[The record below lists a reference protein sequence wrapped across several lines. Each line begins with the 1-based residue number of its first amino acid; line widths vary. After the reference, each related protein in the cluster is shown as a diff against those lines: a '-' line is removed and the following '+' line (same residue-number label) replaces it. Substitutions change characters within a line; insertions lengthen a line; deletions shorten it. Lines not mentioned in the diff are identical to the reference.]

1 MNSTVKNRVYLIANL
16 RSGKGIGADVPQLA
30 QKVCDEL
37 GLQLVTYAPTDAEQF
52 KKQIQIAV
60 KNAGEESG
68 IVLAAGGDGTIRAVA
83 EAAALADVRF
93 GAIAIGTFNFF
104 ARTHKL
110 SEEPEQAIR
119 DALTGNVKAVRLGE
133 INGHMFLINASVGL
147 YAKSI
152 QDREVSTKRF
162 GRNRLVAIIST
173 FKSMFNTHRTFDA
186 TFESGSGIVERK
198 TPMIFIGNNYLQ
210 LSNLNF
216 DAAECMKKD
225 LLAVVLFKPVTRTS
239 ILRIL
244 WHGLLGKINANED
257 VESFC
262 MRSMTIHTKRKSHD
276 VALDGELFHLDTPLE
291 VKSLPK
297 ALQLVVPLVYT
308 HEPQKK

>member
-1 MNSTVKNRVYLIANL
+1 MTVNNRVYLIANT
-16 RSGKGIGADVPQLA
+16 RSGKGLGEDIPVIA
-30 QKVCDEL
+30 QKICDEL
-37 GLQLVTYAPTDAEQF
+37 GRQLVTYSPTDAEQF
-52 KKQIQIAV
+52 KKQIQVAV
-60 KNAGEESG
+60 NHAADDGG
-68 IVLAAGGDGTIRAVA
+68 VVLAAGGDGTIRAVA

-110 SEEPEQAIR
+110 SEVPEQAIR
-119 DALTGNVKAVRLGE
+119 DALTGDVKAVRLGE
-133 INGHMFLINASVGL
+133 VNGHMFLINASVGL

-152 QDREVSTKRF
+152 AEREQNTKRF
-162 GRNRLVAIIST
+162 GRNRLVATLST
-173 FKSMFNTHRTFDA
+173 LKSMLSSQRLLHA
-186 TFESGSGIVERK
+186 KFESGDHGVAQGGDTLSVERK

-216 DAAECMKKD
+216 DVAACMKKD
-225 LLAVVLFKPVTRTS
+225 MLAVVLFKPVTRS
-239 ILRIL
+239 SVLRIL
-244 WHGLLGKINANED
+244 FHGMTGKINSDKD

-276 VALDGELFHLDTPLE
+276 VALDGELFHMEAPLE

-297 ALQLVVPLVYT
+297 ALQLVVPRI
-308 HEPQKK
+308 

>member
-1 MNSTVKNRVYLIANL
+1 MTVNSRVYLIANT
-16 RSGKGIGADVPQLA
+16 RSGKGLGEDIPVLA
-30 QKVCDEL
+30 QKICDEL
-37 GLQLVTYAPTDAEQF
+37 GCQLVTYSPTDAEQF
-52 KKQIQIAV
+52 KKQIQVAV
-60 KNAGEESG
+60 NHAAQDGG
-68 IVLAAGGDGTIRAVA
+68 VVLAAGGDGTIRAVA

-119 DALTGNVKAVRLGE
+119 DALTGDVKAVRLGE
-133 INGHMFLINASVGL
+133 INGHIFLINASVGL

-152 QDREVSTKRF
+152 AEREQNTKRF
-162 GRNRLVAIIST
+162 GRNRLVATLST
-173 FKSMFNTHRTFDA
+173 LKSMLSPQRILHA
-186 TFESGSGIVERK
+186 KFESGAGVVQGGETLTVERK

-210 LSNLNF
+210 LNNLNF
-216 DAAECMKKD
+216 DVAACMKKD
-225 LLAVVLFKPVTRTS
+225 MLAVVLFKPVTRS
-239 ILRIL
+239 SVLRIL
-244 WHGLLGKINANED
+244 FHGITGNINSDKD

-276 VALDGELFHLDTPLE
+276 VALDGELFHMEAPLE

-297 ALQLVVPLVYT
+297 ALQLVVPRI
-308 HEPQKK
+308 